1 MRDEDVYWVNK
12 NCVDALAF
20 RKSEHLPKETL
31 DKLFAWEEKIMRGR
45 KGNWFAVFGELTD
58 ASDVSRLGVL
68 ADASG
73 VCDATGLGAPRL
85 CIRFVEDED

>member
-1 MRDEDVYWVNK
+1 MTAMRDEDVYWVNK
-12 NCVDALAF
+12 DCVEALAF

-45 KGNWFAVFGELTD
+45 KGDWFAVFG
-58 ASDVSRLGVL
+58 GL

-85 CIRFVEDED
+85 CICFVEDED